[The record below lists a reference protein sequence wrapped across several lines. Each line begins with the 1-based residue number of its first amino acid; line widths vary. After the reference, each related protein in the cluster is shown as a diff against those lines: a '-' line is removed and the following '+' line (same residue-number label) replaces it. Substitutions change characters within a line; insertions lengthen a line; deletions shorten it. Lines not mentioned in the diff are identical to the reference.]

1 MKTKGVLIM
10 KTETSTP
17 KIDLL
22 TLVAVSTVA
31 WALPVFLHEFVG
43 HALLAILM
51 GLDVAVVSTTAVDVP
66 ASQVAWDLWTS
77 NQGKILLAG
86 GTVMNIIA
94 GTIALLLQHFRKPTC
109 RASQYFL
116 WLFATFNFVIVIM
129 YLVTATALGVGD
141 WFGFVQ
147 GMEASKLITI
157 LIITAGVIFMVPGFA
172 LPLKVWLPDLKGM
185 RLTLLKITFV
195 PVLVLT
201 TLQVLSVL
209 NTPFSSQ
216 SGEPEHLFISLFVC
230 IHLVLWAILVNLIP
244 VPRSGKATESIDLQ
258 RSLIWVGIGIATSL
272 LFIFV
277 LGPGI
282 GPFDG
287 IG

>member
-1 MKTKGVLIM
+1 MRK
-10 KTETSTP
+10 ETGIP

-22 TLVAVSTVA
+22 TLAAVSTVA
-31 WALPVFLHEFVG
+31 WALSVFLHEFVG

-51 GLDVAVVSTTAVDVP
+51 GLDVTVVSTTAVDVP
-66 ASQVAWDLWTS
+66 TNQMAWDLWTS
-77 NQGKILLAG
+77 NQAKILLAG
-86 GTVMNIIA
+86 GTAMNIIT
-94 GTIALLLQHFRKPTC
+94 GTIALFLLHYRKPASK
-109 RASQYFL
+109 ASQYFL
-116 WLFATFNFVIVIM
+116 WLLVTFNFVIVIM

-147 GMEASKLITI
+147 GMEASKLITS
-157 LIITAGVIFMVPGFA
+157 LIIAAGVIFMIPGFA
-172 LPLKVWLPDLKGM
+172 LPLKVWMPDLKGM

-209 NTPFSSQ
+209 NSPFSNQ

-230 IHLVLWAILVNLIP
+230 IHLLLWAILVNLIP
-244 VPRSGKATESIDLQ
+244 VPRSGKVTESIDLQ
-258 RSLIWVGIGIATSL
+258 RSLIWVGIGITTSL

-282 GPFDG
+282 GPLNG

>member
-1 MKTKGVLIM
+1 LRI
-10 KTETSTP
+10 ETSTP
-17 KIDLL
+17 KIDVL
-22 TLVAVSTVA
+22 TLATVSTVA
-31 WALPVFLHEFVG
+31 WALSVFLHEFVG

-51 GLDVAVVSTTAVDVP
+51 GLDVSVVSTTAVDVP
-66 ASQVAWDLWTS
+66 TNQVAWDLWTS
-77 NQGKILLAG
+77 NQGKVLLAG
-86 GTVMNIIA
+86 GTAMNIIT
-94 GTIALLLQHFRKPTC
+94 GTTALLLLHYRKPVS

-116 WLFATFNFVIVIM
+116 WLFATFNFVIVTM

-141 WFGFVQ
+141 WVGFVQ
-147 GMEASKLITI
+147 GMESSKLITT
-157 LIITAGVIFMVPGFA
+157 LIIAVGVIFIIPGFA

-185 RLTLLKITFV
+185 RLTLLKITFI

-209 NTPFSSQ
+209 NSPFSSQ

-258 RSLIWVGIGIATSL
+258 RSPIWIGVGITTFL

-277 LGPGI
+277 LGPGV

>member
-1 MKTKGVLIM
+1 MRA
-10 KTETSTP
+10 ETSTL

-22 TLVAVSTVA
+22 TLAAVSTVA
-31 WALPVFLHEFVG
+31 WALSVFLHEFIG
-43 HALLAILM
+43 HALPAIWM

-66 ASQVAWDLWTS
+66 TNQVAWDLWTS

-86 GTVMNIIA
+86 GTAMNIIT
-94 GTIALLLQHFRKPTC
+94 GTTALLLLYYRKPAS

-129 YLVTATALGVGD
+129 NLVTATALGVGD

-147 GMEASKLITI
+147 GMESSKLITT
-157 LIITAGVIFMVPGFA
+157 LIIAVGVIFMIPSFA
-172 LPLKVWLPDLKGM
+172 LPLKAWMPDMKGM

-209 NTPFSSQ
+209 NSPFPSQ

-230 IHLVLWAILVNLIP
+230 IHLVLWTILVNLIP
-244 VPRSGKATESIDLQ
+244 VPRSGKATESIELQ
-258 RSLIWVGIGIATSL
+258 RSPIWIGVGITTFL